1 MDTKQDNLEEN
12 LTPAVVPTSQE
23 NVKNETPNQ
32 EQSDLNYDFNFANQ
46 TTQVIPTEIKQQ
58 ENTNTQITGV
68 ADPAIGKVN
77 PNPVMPDNIV
87 PIDIDTA
94 AGATVIKAPEVPVA
108 SPVTQS
114 TIRTSGTATEEEIV
128 IDASKQTAEVLDEFA
143 ITMDANAEK
152 IRNKK
157 NNIFIGVVFGVIILF
172 ILLLKVIINIVGY

>member
-1 MDTKQDNLEEN
+1 MDTKQEN
-12 LTPAVVPTSQE
+12 LGEAVVPTSQGDII
-23 NVKNETPNQ
+23 NEVPNA
-32 EQSDLNYDFNFANQ
+32 EQTNLNYDFNFGNQ
-46 TTQVIPTEIKQQ
+46 TNQVAPVGVNQEEVPTIQS
-58 ENTNTQITGV
+58 TAV

-77 PNPVMPDNIV
+77 PNPVMPENIV

-94 AGATVIKAPEVPVA
+94 AGATAIKVPEAPVA
-108 SPVTQS
+108 TPVVQS

-152 IRNKK
+152 IKNKK